1 MQFTLI
7 NLLYKKGMKNMKFR
21 KIAAITTAI
30 TAAASLCACTDNTT
44 DTGTS
49 DIVTTTAETVA
60 INTEVLS
67 DEDQA
72 AVDEVAASKL
82 VDTELENKTIKWLA
96 HYDINPTTTGNS
108 KSVQL
113 ELFESKYGGKVEYY
127 ATTWNTRYTDLST
140 YVLGGE
146 GIDFFPNDTEALPKG
161 VINGMFQPVDDYID
175 LDSEL
180 WAENADAMEIFN
192 FGGKH
197 YAFCTAVHP
206 AAVVYYNKQTIEE
219 NGFTDPWELYENGE
233 WNWDTFKNMLLEF
246 VDPDAE
252 RYGLDGWYYQNALT
266 LSGGMPAVTSENG
279 ALKLNLYEPALERT
293 MNFAEELYKN
303 GLCMDLSLF
312 DWSEQP
318 QFMGEG
324 KELFYLAGAWHTY
337 SDPSIWA
344 TKVSPE
350 NMGIVPVPCDPDGEP
365 SYGITVD
372 GFVLCKGAQNPEGVA
387 RYVECGIVAGL
398 EEATDEIGREKT
410 KNDYGWT
417 DEMLDHY
424 DECLRLAKEYPAYDL
439 GSGVSSDFN
448 TIVNTYAIYEPFRGG
463 SYASLR
469 EETADAA
476 QLLLDEA
483 NESLAAQNQ

>member
-1 MQFTLI
+1 
-7 NLLYKKGMKNMKFR
+7 MKFR

-113 ELFESKYGGKVEYY
+113 ELFESKY
-127 ATTWNTRYTDLST
+127 
-140 YVLGGE
+140 
-146 GIDFFPNDTEALPKG
+146 
-161 VINGMFQPVDDYID
+161 
-175 LDSEL
+175 
-180 WAENADAMEIFN
+180 
-192 FGGKH
+192 GGKH

-448 TIVNTYAIYEPFRGG
+448 AIVNTYAIYEPFRGG